1 MNLDFQ
7 GTDAIEGIFLD
18 TSPAEPIEFT
28 ILDTSPAVPIE
39 FTTEAFKM
47 MNKLR
52 LLKVCRGHKCGSM
65 VKNYEVRVSTNFEF
79 PSYELRYLH
88 WDGYPLEYLPSN
100 FHGEKL
106 IELNLQDSKL
116 TGLWEG
122 SKV

>member
-18 TSPAEPIEFT
+18 TSPAE
-28 ILDTSPAVPIE
+28 PIE

-65 VKNYEVRVSTNFEF
+65 VKNYEVHVSTDFEF
-79 PSYELRYLH
+79 PSSELRYLY
-88 WDGYPLEYLPSN
+88 WDEYPLESLPSN